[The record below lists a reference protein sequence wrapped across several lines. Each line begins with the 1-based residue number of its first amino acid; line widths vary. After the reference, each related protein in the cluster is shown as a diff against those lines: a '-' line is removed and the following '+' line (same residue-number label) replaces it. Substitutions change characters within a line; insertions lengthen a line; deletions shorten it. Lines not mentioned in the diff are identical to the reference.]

1 MLNRTLPADWS
12 AAWRPGAAPLP
23 EDVEFRGW
31 CQWRLPDCADFA
43 LVVVAERFV
52 FFLIDFGYLSK
63 IVLIV

>member
-43 LVVVAERFV
+43 LVVVAERV
-52 FFLIDFGYLSK
+52 
-63 IVLIV
+63 VE